1 MAYADHVPREVW
13 DARYDW
19 LRQVEEECQHPLA
32 SYLLSSQGIFIAYDI
47 EAAFCAGAWVSVIV
61 LAHAAIDA
69 TMRDTEVL
77 DYRSNSKAIFNDDPD
92 LEWLR
97 KTRNALVHVSE
108 GGQSKF
114 LPEGEM
120 DNVAE
125 YHESLEEAAE
135 KSIRLLFKAIYAS
148 PGT

>member
-1 MAYADHVPREVW
+1 MAYADYVPKKVW
-13 DARYDW
+13 DGRSKW
-19 LRQVEEECQHPLA
+19 LRQVEEESQHPLA
-32 SYLLSSQGIFIAYDI
+32 SYLLSSQGTFVAYDV
-47 EAAFCAGAWVSVIV
+47 EAAFCAGAWVSVII

-69 TMRDTEVL
+69 TIRDTEAL
-77 DYRSNSKAIFNDDPD
+77 DYRSNSKAIFNADPD

-108 GGQSKF
+108 SGQSKF

-125 YHESLEEAAE
+125 YHDSLREAAE
-135 KSIRLLFKAIYAS
+135 KSIRLLFKAIYANPS
-148 PGT
+148 T

>member
-1 MAYADHVPREVW
+1 MAHADYVSKKVW
-13 DARYDW
+13 DERYEW
-19 LRQVEEECQHPLA
+19 LRQVEEGSQNPLA
-32 SYLLSSQGIFIAYDI
+32 SYLLSSQGIFVAYDI
-47 EAAFCAGAWVSVIV
+47 EAAFCAGAWVSVII

-69 TMRDTEVL
+69 TMRDTEAL
-77 DYRSNSKAIFNDDPD
+77 DYRSNSKVIFNDDSD

-108 GGQSKF
+108 SGQSKF

-120 DNVAE
+120 NNIAE
-125 YHESLEEAAE
+125 YHDSLREAAE
-135 KSIRLLFKAIYAS
+135 RSIRLLFKAIYAS